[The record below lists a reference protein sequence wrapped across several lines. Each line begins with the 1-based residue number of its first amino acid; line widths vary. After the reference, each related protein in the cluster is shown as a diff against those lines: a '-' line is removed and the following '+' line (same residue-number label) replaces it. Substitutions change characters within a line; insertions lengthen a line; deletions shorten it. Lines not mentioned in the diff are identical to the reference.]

1 MTLQPID
8 KKKNIFF
15 YFLILLFLSTISN
28 ISLDNKSN
36 SLLKI
41 KHIEVNGLDIDF
53 NTKIRKKLNYLI
65 GQNIFFLDKKD
76 ITNKLNNI
84 NYIENYKV
92 LKYFPSK
99 LQINLKKTKLL
110 AVTFKDD
117 KLLYVGSNKKLIY
130 LPKKIPDKSLP
141 MIFGNYSNE
150 EFFNLRFIMIESKF
164 DIKKIKEYYYFPSK
178 RWDLKLIDGILVKL
192 PIENINKSIN
202 MLDRVLKE
210 NIRGQNKIIDLRVPN
225 QIIFSDE

>member
-28 ISLDNKSN
+28 ISLDNKSD

-92 LKYFPSK
+92 LKFFPST

-110 AVTFKDD
+110 AVTYKDD
-117 KLLYVGSNKKLIY
+117 KLLFVGSNKKLIH
-130 LPKKIPDKSLP
+130 LPKKYL
-141 MIFGNYSNE
+141 
-150 EFFNLRFIMIESKF
+150 
-164 DIKKIKEYYYFPSK
+164 IK
-178 RWDLKLIDGILVKL
+178 VC
-192 PIENINKSIN
+192 
-202 MLDRVLKE
+202 
-210 NIRGQNKIIDLRVPN
+210 Q
-225 QIIFSDE
+225 